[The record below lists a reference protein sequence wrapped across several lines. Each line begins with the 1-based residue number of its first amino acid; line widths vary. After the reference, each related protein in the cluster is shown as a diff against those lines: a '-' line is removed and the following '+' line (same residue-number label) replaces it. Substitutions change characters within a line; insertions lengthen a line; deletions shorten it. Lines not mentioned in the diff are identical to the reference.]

1 MAETFTLDEPAET
14 FTIDVPKRRTAMES
28 LKEGAVGAGET
39 ALSMASGAIAAP
51 VGGLVGLT
59 NLPFGRERA
68 TEQARAVQE
77 ALTYAPRTQVG
88 QQQMGMV
95 SYPFTK
101 LSELATRGGENVLEA
116 TGSPGLATQAQVA
129 MEAIP
134 YILSRAARPAA
145 RSAMARREAAL
156 NAEASRN
163 LVANETLRRAQAEGF
178 VVPPSQS
185 YLGRRLTSIGGKAAT
200 GQEAAIRN
208 QQVADRIGR
217 REGGLKADEPISEGT
232 LEQARYRMA
241 EPYRE
246 VASLSATAKSAL
258 AELKE
263 ARFMATKYHRHSD
276 ISGDPKSLLEAR
288 RLDGEASVW
297 EQTIEAEAI
306 KAGRPELVGRL
317 RQARQNIAKNY
328 DVERALNV
336 GTGNIDAQVLG
347 RMLDRG
353 RPLSGGLETVGR
365 FAQAFQSYARE
376 ASRIPTP
383 GVSKL
388 EALTSLGLGLGG
400 GAAMGPAG
408 VAMAAIPLV
417 SGPARSL
424 ALSPIMQPKP
434 TYRPGLSYS
443 LADIGTRQPE
453 VFGLTPALS
462 RPVEEPA
469 GPWQEYAP
477 LR

>member
-178 VVPPSQS
+178 VRAGRGLCRATEPVLSRSAPHQHRGQGRNRSGSRDPQPA
-185 YLGRRLTSIGGKAAT
+185 GRRS
-200 GQEAAIRN
+200 
-208 QQVADRIGR
+208 DR
-217 REGGLKADEPISEGT
+217 P
-232 LEQARYRMA
+232 
-241 EPYRE
+241 
-246 VASLSATAKSAL
+246 
-258 AELKE
+258 
-263 ARFMATKYHRHSD
+263 
-276 ISGDPKSLLEAR
+276 AR
-288 RLDGEASVW
+288 RW
-297 EQTIEAEAI
+297 
-306 KAGRPELVGRL
+306 P
-317 RQARQNIAKNY
+317 
-328 DVERALNV
+328 
-336 GTGNIDAQVLG
+336 
-347 RMLDRG
+347 
-353 RPLSGGLETVGR
+353 
-365 FAQAFQSYARE
+365 QSR
-376 ASRIPTP
+376 
-383 GVSKL
+383 
-388 EALTSLGLGLGG
+388 
-400 GAAMGPAG
+400 
-408 VAMAAIPLV
+408 
-417 SGPARSL
+417 
-424 ALSPIMQPKP
+424 
-434 TYRPGLSYS
+434 
-443 LADIGTRQPE
+443 
-453 VFGLTPALS
+453 
-462 RPVEEPA
+462 
-469 GPWQEYAP
+469 
-477 LR
+477 

>member
-163 LVANETLRRAQAEGF
+163 LVANETLRRAQAEGLQRELDAAEPGRF
-178 VVPPSQS
+178 RT
-185 YLGRRLTSIGGKAAT
+185 YLGMKHSPPWIADALRRMRDDGI
-200 GQEAAIRN
+200 
-208 QQVADRIGR
+208 
-217 REGGLKADEPISEGT
+217 
-232 LEQARYRMA
+232 EQAVAIVMAPHWSGMSVGSYRD
-241 EPYRE
+241 R
-246 VASLSATAKSAL
+246 
-258 AELKE
+258 
-263 ARFMATKYHRHSD
+263 
-276 ISGDPKSLLEAR
+276 
-288 RLDGEASVW
+288 
-297 EQTIEAEAI
+297 
-306 KAGRPELVGRL
+306 
-317 RQARQNIAKNY
+317 
-328 DVERALNV
+328 VERDVAF
-336 GTGNIDAQVLG
+336 TPST
-347 RMLDRG
+347 R
-353 RPLSGGLETVGR
+353 TVCR
-365 FAQAFQSYARE
+365 
-376 ASRIPTP
+376 
-383 GVSKL
+383 
-388 EALTSLGLGLGG
+388 
-400 GAAMGPAG
+400 
-408 VAMAAIPLV
+408 
-417 SGPARSL
+417 
-424 ALSPIMQPKP
+424 
-434 TYRPGLSYS
+434 
-443 LADIGTRQPE
+443 
-453 VFGLTPALS
+453 
-462 RPVEEPA
+462 
-469 GPWQEYAP
+469 
-477 LR
+477 